1 MEGVSS
7 WLDGHDWTSV
17 ESGSPASSHC
27 LDGILLQSEDIIA
40 EGRAVVLVNIDAP
53 GTLLVTNFRLIFI
66 GEGSKQVIGLGTIPL
81 ATIEKLSKQQPLRS
95 SSAPR
100 TRDRAPLRRLLQIV
114 GKDMRVCVFGF
125 RPHSKQR
132 RSIYD
137 ALLRVIRPLRLWDMF
152 AFSSHVPAFVGQ
164 TDAQSRLR
172 SEYLRII
179 GGTGATRLNGSGSL
193 KLDIH
198 YRLSDAN
205 ADYTMCPTYPSLFV
219 VPASVSD
226 DEVQQA
232 AIFRARGRVPV
243 LCWLH
248 PENGAVLV
256 RSSQPLI
263 GIMMNSRSNADEKL
277 VATFCTSI
285 SQKHF
290 QRRKL
295 YIADARPR
303 KNALANGAM
312 GGGSESSANYFHSE
326 VVFLGIDNIHAMRDS
341 LGRLRDYVDVHG
353 AASSDGSS
361 SLLRSGGWGWGGGNL
376 SSMTAAVSALGDSGW
391 LMHAHGILAGAAWIA
406 ARISLEGASVLVHC
420 SDGWDRTTQL
430 ISLAGLMLDP
440 YYRTF
445 QGFQQALVEKDWLA
459 FGHPFADRLA
469 MPTFSGSCNPTVEVF
484 RGSLS
489 GSVGPSSPIRT
500 APASSF
506 TSSTSSQSPG
516 AVSSN
521 YSPIFVQWVDCV
533 AQLLRL
539 YPRAFEFSSAYLV
552 ELLDCVLSCRFG
564 NFLCNSEK
572 ERLQA
577 GVSKACE
584 CVWKHLDDQR
594 SLVGPEHDH
603 FNLFYNSEL
612 HSGALLPPAATL
624 APILWPQF
632 HLRWACPSDML
643 TGYSTPTAWAQGGE
657 LEMQARLLARR
668 ITSMELGKESAEEK
682 VKDLV
687 SGVQSMTQQL
697 QAEKEARK
705 SAVAFAAR
713 AHKEAA
719 ALRRAVETLGCKI
732 RFTNLKSSMSQGEA
746 SDEDTEINDREKA
759 SELPTID
766 QGATN
771 DGSSFDEQD
780 QFSVSVSLDSEADI
794 PANHFRKTC
803 QQEYGTSCSKNREGC
818 KWPQNGCS
826 RMGSGLLGL
835 RANFD
840 ALEQLS
846 ILDSYFDVEHVQNP
860 STYSYHNKSHP
871 SGVT

>member
-1 MEGVSS
+1 
-7 WLDGHDWTSV
+7 
-17 ESGSPASSHC
+17 
-27 LDGILLQSEDIIA
+27 
-40 EGRAVVLVNIDAP
+40 
-53 GTLLVTNFRLIFI
+53 
-66 GEGSKQVIGLGTIPL
+66 
-81 ATIEKLSKQQPLRS
+81 
-95 SSAPR
+95 
-100 TRDRAPLRRLLQIV
+100 
-114 GKDMRVCVFGF
+114 
-125 RPHSKQR
+125 
-132 RSIYD
+132 
-137 ALLRVIRPLRLWDMF
+137 
-152 AFSSHVPAFVGQ
+152 
-164 TDAQSRLR
+164 
-172 SEYLRII
+172 
-179 GGTGATRLNGSGSL
+179 
-193 KLDIH
+193 
-198 YRLSDAN
+198 
-205 ADYTMCPTYPSLFV
+205 
-219 VPASVSD
+219 
-226 DEVQQA
+226 
-232 AIFRARGRVPV
+232 
-243 LCWLH
+243 
-248 PENGAVLV
+248 
-256 RSSQPLI
+256 
-263 GIMMNSRSNADEKL
+263 
-277 VATFCTSI
+277 
-285 SQKHF
+285 
-290 QRRKL
+290 
-295 YIADARPR
+295 
-303 KNALANGAM
+303 
-312 GGGSESSANYFHSE
+312 
-326 VVFLGIDNIHAMRDS
+326 
-341 LGRLRDYVDVHG
+341 
-353 AASSDGSS
+353 
-361 SLLRSGGWGWGGGNL
+361 
-376 SSMTAAVSALGDSGW
+376 MTAAVSALGDSGW

-445 QGFQQALVEKDWLA
+445 QGFQALVEKDWLA